1 MLVGLA
7 MDAKHM
13 NSLAPVLYFVSGI
26 ACGIVYFRFLWWD
39 VRRFAAAGSLGITI
53 LSMLV
58 RVALLG
64 GILTF
69 ASKQGALPLL
79 LMALGVVIA
88 RFLVARGIRAT
99 VP

>member
-1 MLVGLA
+1 M
-7 MDAKHM
+7 
-13 NSLAPVLYFVSGI
+13 
-26 ACGIVYFRFLWWD
+26 
-39 VRRFAAAGSLGITI
+39 RRFAAAGSLGITI

-88 RFLVARGIRAT
+88 RFLVARGIRAA